1 MFFKN
6 GWGKKKLKSKSNMYR
21 SDPNILKKYAD
32 VLVKFALGS
41 GKGIKKG
48 ETVYLQIPESAKPM
62 LNPLILSVLEAGG
75 NPIINYL
82 PEGSKDEISVT
93 RLLIERSGDKQ
104 LSYAPKN
111 YLLGRVKDA
120 DHMIGILSQNNPK
133 DLQGIDGK
141 RIMDKQKSLQFY
153 REAMDKKEDDGKFTW
168 TLALF
173 GTEAMAKE
181 AGLSL
186 ESYWKEIIKAC
197 YLDKKDP
204 IGEWKKNTKTIEDIR
219 KKLSDM
225 KIEKLSIKGKDTDL
239 IIGIGKDRKWLGG
252 GGRNIPSFEIFVSP
266 NKWETEGYV
275 KFSEPL
281 YVYDNLVKDVELTF
295 EKGKVINVKAS
306 EGEKLI
312 KEMVKVKGANYIGEF
327 SLTDKRFSKITHFM
341 AETLFDE
348 NVGGKFGNF
357 HLALG
362 KAYKESFTG
371 DVKKL
376 NKEMSEKLGFNESV
390 VHTDIVSTN
399 DKTVTAFLSNGTSKV
414 IYEKGQF
421 TV

>member
-1 MFFKN
+1 MYCPD
-6 GWGKKKLKSKSNMYR
+6 SKT
-21 SDPNILKKYAD
+21 LKKYAD

-41 GKGIKKG
+41 GNGIKKG
-48 ETVYLQIPESAKPM
+48 ETVYLQIPESAKPI
-62 LNPLILSVLEAGG
+62 LNPLVLSILEAGG

-82 PEGSKDEISVT
+82 PEGTEKEISVN
-93 RLLIERSGDKQ
+93 RLIIENADEKQ
-104 LSYAPKN
+104 LLYAPKS

-120 DHMIGILSQNNPK
+120 DHYIGILSQENPK
-133 DLQGIDGK
+133 DLQGIEGK
-141 RIMDKQKSLQFY
+141 KIMEKQKSLLFY

-173 GTEAMAKE
+173 GTEKMAKE

-186 ESYWKEIIKAC
+186 KEYWDEIIKAC
-197 YLDKKDP
+197 YLDKEDP
-204 IGEWKKNTKTIEDIR
+204 ISEWKKNTKTIENIR
-219 KKLSDM
+219 KKLSEM
-225 KIEKLSIKGKDTDL
+225 KIEKLIVKGKNVNLT
-239 IIGIGKDRKWLGG
+239 IGIGKDRKWLGG

-295 EKGKVINVKAS
+295 EKGKVAIINAS
-306 EGEKLI
+306 EGKKLI
-312 KEMVKVKGANYIGEF
+312 SEMIKVKGADYVGEF

-341 AETLFDE
+341 AETLYDE

-362 KAYKESFTG
+362 KAYKESFIG
-371 DVKKL
+371 DVNKLDKKT
-376 NKEMSEKLGFNESV
+376 SEKLGFNESV
-390 VHTDIVSTN
+390 VHTDIVSTD
-399 DKTVTAFLSNGTSKV
+399 DKIVTAILPDGASKV
-414 IYEKGQF
+414 IYKNGEF
-421 TV
+421 VV

>member
-1 MFFKN
+1 MYCPD
-6 GWGKKKLKSKSNMYR
+6 SKT
-21 SDPNILKKYAD
+21 LKKYAD

-41 GKGIKKG
+41 GNGIKKG
-48 ETVYLQIPESAKPM
+48 ETVYLQIPESAKPI
-62 LNPLILSVLEAGG
+62 LNPLVLSILEAGG

-82 PEGSKDEISVT
+82 PEGTEKEISVN
-93 RLLIERSGDKQ
+93 RLIIENADEKQ
-104 LSYAPKN
+104 LLYAPKS

-120 DHMIGILSQNNPK
+120 DHYIGILSQENPK
-133 DLQGIDGK
+133 DLQGIEGK
-141 RIMDKQKSLQFY
+141 KIMEKQKSLLFY

-173 GTEAMAKE
+173 GTEKMAKE

-186 ESYWKEIIKAC
+186 KEYWDEIIKAC
-197 YLDKKDP
+197 YLDKEDP
-204 IGEWKKNTKTIEDIR
+204 ISEWKKNTKTIENIR
-219 KKLSDM
+219 KKLSEM
-225 KIEKLSIKGKDTDL
+225 KIEKLIVKGKNVNLT
-239 IIGIGKDRKWLGG
+239 IGIGKDRKWLGG

-295 EKGKVINVKAS
+295 EKGKVAIINAS
-306 EGEKLI
+306 EGKKLI
-312 KEMVKVKGANYIGEF
+312 SEMIKVKGADYVGEF

-341 AETLFDE
+341 AETLYDE

-362 KAYKESFTG
+362 KAYKESFIG
-371 DVKKL
+371 YVNKLDKKT
-376 NKEMSEKLGFNESV
+376 SEKLGFNESV
-390 VHTDIVSTN
+390 VHTDIVSTD
-399 DKTVTAFLSNGTSKV
+399 DKIVTAILPDGASKV
-414 IYEKGQF
+414 IYKNGEF
-421 TV
+421 VV

>member
-1 MFFKN
+1 MYCPD
-6 GWGKKKLKSKSNMYR
+6 SKT
-21 SDPNILKKYAD
+21 LKKYAD

-48 ETVYLQIPESAKPM
+48 ESVYLQIPESAKPI
-62 LNPLILSVLEAGG
+62 LNPLVLSILEAGG

-82 PEGSKDEISVT
+82 PEGTEKEISVN
-93 RLLIERSGDKQ
+93 RLIIENADEKQ
-104 LSYAPKN
+104 LLYAPKS

-120 DHMIGILSQNNPK
+120 DHYIGILSQENPK
-133 DLQGIDGK
+133 DLQGIEGK
-141 RIMDKQKSLQFY
+141 KIMEKQKSLLFY

-186 ESYWKEIIKAC
+186 KEYWGEIIKAC
-197 YLDKKDP
+197 YLDKEDP
-204 IGEWKKNTKTIEDIR
+204 ISEWKKNAKTIEYIR
-219 KKLSDM
+219 KKLSEM
-225 KIEKLSIKGKDTDL
+225 KIEKLSVKGKNVNLT
-239 IIGIGKDRKWLGG
+239 IGIGKDRKWLGG

-266 NKWETEGYV
+266 NKWETEGHV

-281 YVYDNLVKDVELTF
+281 YVYDNLVKDMELTF
-295 EKGKVINVKAS
+295 EKGKVTKINAS
-306 EGEKLI
+306 EGKKLI
-312 KEMVKVKGANYIGEF
+312 SEMIKVKGADYVGEF

-341 AETLFDE
+341 AETLYDE

-371 DVKKL
+371 DVNKLDKKT
-376 NKEMSEKLGFNESV
+376 SDKLGFNESV
-390 VHTDIVSTN
+390 VHTDIVSTD
-399 DKTVTAFLSNGTSKV
+399 DKVVTAILPNGTSKV
-414 IYEKGQF
+414 IYKNGEF